1 MAARVEVVL
10 SWAIGGAEVR
20 RWRGVPRSAFLDS
33 VVTEELLDSL
43 PGEVEVVHGQERLQ
57 RPLHVEASKC
67 MGGDDDGQVL
77 LGLVRTKQIKDLEC
91 TLVPYLCTDGDT
103 AVRIPELEV
112 DFAFPKGKRERF
124 THGFHAM
131 VNGFGNKSKAHIGR
145 QVVDLMRRGLP
156 SCVLRRKVGRFFSDI
171 NGDESPLAIR
181 CVLVVHAS
189 GDLLLRM
196 DLGWF
201 NMVDDVAIAADVKA
215 AVNLIYH
222 ASF

>member
-1 MAARVEVVL
+1 M
-10 SWAIGGAEVR
+10 R
-20 RWRGVPRSAFLDS
+20 RWHAVLRTSFLDS

-43 PGEVEVVHGQERLQ
+43 PGEVEVVHDRKRLQ

-67 MGGDDDGQVL
+67 IGGDDDGQIL
-77 LGLVRTKQIKDLEC
+77 LGLVRTKHIKDREC

-131 VNGFGNKSKAHIGR
+131 VNQFGHEGKAHIGR
-145 QVVDLMRRGLP
+145 QIVDLMRRWLP
-156 SCVLRRKVGRFFSDI
+156 SCVMRRKVGRFFSDI
-171 NGDESPLAIR
+171 NGDDSPLVIR
-181 CVLVVHAS
+181 CVLVVHAG

-196 DLGWF
+196 DLDWF
-201 NMVDDVAIAADVKA
+201 NMVDDDALAAGVRA
-215 AVNLIYH
+215 GVNLIYH

>member
-1 MAARVEVVL
+1 MACGTADIL
-10 SWAIGGAEVR
+10 L
-20 RWRGVPRSAFLDS
+20 LDS

-43 PGEVEVVHGQERLQ
+43 LGETEVVHDRIRLQ

-67 MGGDDDGQVL
+67 IGGDDDGQIL
-77 LGLVRTKQIKDLEC
+77 LGLVKTKHIKDREC
-91 TLVPYLCTDGDT
+91 TLMPYLCTDGDT

-112 DFAFPKGKRERF
+112 DFAFPRGRRERF